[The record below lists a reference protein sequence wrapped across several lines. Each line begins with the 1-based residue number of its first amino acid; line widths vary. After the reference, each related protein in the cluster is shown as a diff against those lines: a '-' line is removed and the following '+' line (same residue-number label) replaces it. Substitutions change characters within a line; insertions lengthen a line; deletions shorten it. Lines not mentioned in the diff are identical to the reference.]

1 MVDARRAKFFRIV
14 LGNIIMCATVAAL
27 LSVTVAVGGAK
38 SSAQSGEPYY
48 AGKSDTKVSLMV
60 NVYWGTEYIQPMLDI
75 MSRYVKT
82 TFFVGGSW
90 AAGNSETLKKIHA
103 AGHEIGN
110 HGYYH
115 KDHSKIDG
123 AYNRKEI
130 ESAHD
135 AVKHAL
141 GIDMTLFAP
150 PSGAFCAQTLS
161 VAAELGYRTVMW
173 TRDYR
178 LARPRRKSYLQTRRK
193 KHQGRRPDTNA
204 PDRMY
209 AQRTRTHYNRGVFG
223 GVAYRARQ
231 RSFGKRR
238 NTLTETTQGE
248 RAARRN
254 RTNIVLRASSGHA
267 RRKFK
272 ERHDSKKIQKRSN
285 RNSGAQRGVA
295 VGHGGYYGGRG
306 ERIRNT
312 RKQRHFALYRTHA
325 V

>member
-1 MVDARRAKFFRIV
+1 MVDARRAKFFRMV

-27 LSVTVAVGGAK
+27 LSVTVTVGGTK

-75 MSRYVKT
+75 MSRYNVKT

-173 TRDYR
+173 TRDTIDWRDHDANLIYKR
-178 LARPRRKSYLQTRRK
+178 AVKNIKGGDLILMHPTECTL
-193 KHQGRRPDTNA
+193 NA
-204 PDRMY
+204 
-209 AQRTRTHYNRGVFG
+209 
-223 GVAYRARQ
+223 
-231 RSFGKRR
+231 
-238 NTLTETTQGE
+238 L
-248 RAARRN
+248 
-254 RTNIVLRASSGHA
+254 
-267 RRKFK
+267 
-272 ERHDSKKIQKRSN
+272 
-285 RNSGAQRGVA
+285 
-295 VGHGGYYGGRG
+295 
-306 ERIRNT
+306 ERIIT
-312 RKQRHFALYRTHA
+312 EVFSAGLHIAPVSEVLESD
-325 V
+325 VIL